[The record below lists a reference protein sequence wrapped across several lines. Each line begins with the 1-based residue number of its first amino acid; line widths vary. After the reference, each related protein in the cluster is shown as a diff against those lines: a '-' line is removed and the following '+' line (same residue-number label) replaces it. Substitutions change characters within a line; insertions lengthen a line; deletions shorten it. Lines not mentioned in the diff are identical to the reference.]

1 MSLLDRVI
9 LFESTRYA
17 IRAERLLKAERVK
30 IKVIP
35 TPRKY
40 SSNCGV
46 SIAFSEADTER
57 VKQILK
63 EKGVPFDGPY
73 GL

>member
-1 MSLLDRVI
+1 MNRVI
-9 LFESTRYA
+9 LFDSTRFA
-17 IRAERLLKAERVK
+17 IRAEKLLKEAGFK

-46 SIAFSEADTER
+46 SIAFSQEDEEA
-57 VKQILK
+57 ILSLLN
-63 EKGVPFDGPY
+63 EKAVPLVGPY
-73 GL
+73 DLD

>member
-1 MSLLDRVI
+1 MIALDRVI
-9 LFESTRYA
+9 LFESTRHA
-17 IRAERLLKAERVK
+17 IRAERLLKAERIK
-30 IKVIP
+30 IRVIP

-46 SIAFSEADTER
+46 SISFSAPDSDR
-57 VKQILK
+57 IKQILK
-63 EKGVPFDGPY
+63 EKGVPFEGPY